1 MVPLTESMSNRYPA
15 LTIITGGAETASRET
30 LTLVFWAASAGVE
43 LHCRIAT
50 PLRGKHEVVAAEA
63 TPERNRLRE
72 KPLGSGTVCPFP
84 ICKLSILLVNA
95 PRCQETATHTVN
107 GAKTRAPFGFLAA
120 HRHRLNA
127 LSGEDSYSVLR
138 DCEGLV
144 EDARRAGMSPAPAA
158 VAVRMSVAMAAT
170 VRFMPLVS

>member
-1 MVPLTESMSNRYPA
+1 MVPLTESISNRYPE
-15 LTIITGGAETASRET
+15 LTMITGGAETASRDT

-43 LHCRIAT
+43 LHFRIAT

-72 KPLGSGTVCPFP
+72 NPLGSGTVCPFP
-84 ICKLSILLVNA
+84 ICKLSILLANA
-95 PRCQETATHTVN
+95 PRCQEAATHDREWGDPHSV
-107 GAKTRAPFGFLAA
+107 FLPLIKIGWA
-120 HRHRLNA
+120 A
-127 LSGEDSYSVLR
+127 LSGEDCYSVLR

-158 VAVRMSVAMAAT
+158 AAVRVRVAMATT